1 MTPKLPF
8 DGTSDIP
15 VRAIY
20 LCERLDLHTLKET
33 SQLGVAPL
41 TVAAGARGVAVLFR
55 YGAVTLYNITPIEEV
70 SLISDLAQMTRQR
83 FDEPEVE
90 EAVVRLDP
98 DSLERGDHDV
108 ITLRSLD
115 VERLQIVAD
124 ALAKSVVLAHHE
136 ETIGTA
142 FDLVEPLAED
152 LERTGASH
160 RSSKELLRQ
169 IGKTLRIQTQ
179 TVWRVEV
186 TDKPEI
192 LWERPD
198 LELLYTRLLDEY
210 ELEER
215 HKALE
220 RKLELVARTA
230 STALEL
236 LHNKRSLRVEW
247 YIVILIVIEI
257 VITLYEMATT

>member
-1 MTPKLPF
+1 MSPRLPF
-8 DGTSDIP
+8 DGATDIP

-20 LCERLDLHTLKET
+20 LCERLDLPAFKDT

-41 TVAAGARGVAVLFR
+41 TVVAGARGVAVLFR
-55 YGAVTLYNITPIEEV
+55 YGAITFFNITPIEEV
-70 SLISDLAQMTRQR
+70 SLIADLAEMTRKP
-83 FDEPEVE
+83 FAEPEVE
-90 EAVVRLDP
+90 EAVVNVIEDAI
-98 DSLERGDHDV
+98 ERGDNGV
-108 ITLRSLD
+108 ITLRALD

-152 LERTGASH
+152 LERTGASR

-169 IGKTLRIQTQ
+169 IGNTLRIQTQ

-186 TDKPEI
+186 ADKPEI

-210 ELEER
+210 ELEDR

-247 YIVILIVIEI
+247 YIVILIIIEI
-257 VITLYEMATT
+257 VISLYEIATT